1 MRVDFKK
8 ERETSFCLCQRR
20 QTATPKTGRPTGEQ
34 RKLRLL
40 RVKPPWEPVLGEET
54 RAITE
59 KLLEAQCEQ
68 SESKKT
74 QGDLVRT
81 GLIIL

>member
-1 MRVDFKK
+1 MR
-8 ERETSFCLCQRR
+8 L
-20 QTATPKTGRPTGEQ
+20 GRPTDEK

-40 RVKPPWEPVLGEET
+40 RVKPPWEPALGEET

-68 SESKKT
+68 SENKKP
-74 QGDLVRT
+74 QGDLVMK

>member
-1 MRVDFKK
+1 M
-8 ERETSFCLCQRR
+8 
-20 QTATPKTGRPTGEQ
+20 GRPTGEQ

-40 RVKPPWEPVLGEET
+40 RVKPPWEPALGEET
-54 RAITE
+54 ITE

-68 SESKKT
+68 SESKKP
-74 QGDLVRT
+74 QGDLVMK

>member
-1 MRVDFKK
+1 MKK
-8 ERETSFCLCQRR
+8 RKGRLPFASVRGGKLPPPRL
-20 QTATPKTGRPTGEQ
+20 GRPTGEQ

-68 SESKKT
+68 SESKKP
-74 QGDLVRT
+74 QGDLVMKV
-81 GLIIL
+81 LIIL

>member
-1 MRVDFKK
+1 M
-8 ERETSFCLCQRR
+8 
-20 QTATPKTGRPTGEQ
+20 
-34 RKLRLL
+34 RLL
-40 RVKPPWEPVLGEET
+40 RVKPPWEPALGEET

-68 SESKKT
+68 SESKKP
-74 QGDLVRT
+74 QGDLVMK

>member
-1 MRVDFKK
+1 M
-8 ERETSFCLCQRR
+8 
-20 QTATPKTGRPTGEQ
+20 
-34 RKLRLL
+34 RLL
-40 RVKPPWEPVLGEET
+40 RVKPPWEPALGKET

-68 SESKKT
+68 SEIKKP
-74 QGDLVRT
+74 QGDLVMK